1 MVSVV
6 IIIILVLL
14 SSVTLSIAL
23 RVKII
28 HVNLVVVVRNHRLFP
43 WRKDFRQSIS
53 NLGVEVG
60 REDHVELQD
69 HPPLLEW
76 VSVLRHALTLNLL
89 QVASLDDFSS
99 NSLDDEGSIVQRL
112 NCLLH
117 TSKRLSQ
124 VDVHLDDEVLAASL
138 ELIVSF
144 LVQDDN
150 DVPWFQS
157 WFLVAL
163 AAECNLLS
171 VLHTFVHLDLQDLSL
186 PVHLPPVTFLAP
198 QLGVNSLPLAVT
210 LLTHGLYLLHHAGAE
225 LLDPNL
231 HPSSAAGGTFLHSP
245 SLASQT
251 VASITDDVLLQGQLP
266 HRPVVHVL
274 QGDGQLMDKIF
285 GSPWTSLA
293 ASSEWVSATEEHVE
307 NVHGVA
313 GKATSTSHSTFL
325 DSLFSALVVE
335 TPFIRVGQHLV
346 GIGDLFKLLAGIRI
360 FIRMVFE
367 CKLSVGFLKR

>member
-60 REDHVELQD
+60 REDHVELED
-69 HPPLLEW
+69 HPPLLKW
-76 VSVLRHALTLNLL
+76 VSVLRHSLALNLL

-150 DVPWFQS
+150 DVPWLQS

-186 PVHLPPVTFLAP
+186 PVDLPPVTFLTP
-198 QLGVNSLPLAVT
+198 QLGVDSLSLAVT

-225 LLDPNL
+225 LFDPDL
-231 HPSSAAGGTFLHSP
+231 HTRPPAGGTLLHSTGLP
-245 SLASQT
+245 SDT
-251 VASITDDVLLQGQLP
+251 VATITDDVLLEGQLP
-266 HRPVVHVL
+266 HCAVVHVL
-274 QGDGQLMDKIF
+274 QGHGQLMDKIF
-285 GSPWTSLA
+285 GSSRASLTTTP
-293 ASSEWVSATEEHVE
+293 EWVSATEKHIKY
-307 NVHGVA
+307 VHGVA
-313 GKATSTSHSTFL
+313 GEASASH
-325 DSLFSALVVE
+325 
-335 TPFIRVGQHLV
+335 
-346 GIGDLFKLLAGIRI
+346 
-360 FIRMVFE
+360 
-367 CKLSVGFLKR
+367 